1 MFDMDPINSDA
12 EKNIT
17 LLQKIKWRPNSRWP
31 PKIVF
36 GPESTNML
44 FFLEFFTV
52 LRSFMDFFFNPNWR
66 LVSRWRFCHFKIT
79 LFSNNP
85 LQATTSTKI
94 KILMDLQR
102 IYILK
107 RNNHLVCKRKTS
119 IWR

>member
-1 MFDMDPINSDA
+1 MDPINSDA

-52 LRSFMDFFFNPNWR
+52 LRSFMDFFLIQIGGLYRDGVF
-66 LVSRWRFCHFKIT
+66 V
-79 LFSNNP
+79 
-85 LQATTSTKI
+85 
-94 KILMDLQR
+94 
-102 IYILK
+102 ILK
-107 RNNHLVCKRKTS
+107 SLYFQIILCKQRQVQKLKF
-119 IWR
+119 